1 LAALTAGIMI
11 VQCTS
16 ILLASDS
23 ERAATPTD
31 TRLANDSEHAA
42 TPTRSG
48 LTFEGKPLLASVP
61 LTAVESRAVTG
72 PMLGA
77 PVESR
82 AAFGQWGRGYRR
94 GRGRNAAAATAIF
107 LGAAGTIA
115 GTALLVYA
123 GRPECGANPE
133 LGGCGYGT
141 KVLGGA
147 VLSAGLVGVMV
158 GALTWR

>member
-1 LAALTAGIMI
+1 MTTTYRATFAALMACIL
-11 VQCTS
+11 VVECTS
-16 ILLASDS
+16 TLLAS
-23 ERAATPTD
+23 E
-31 TRLANDSEHAA
+31 SEHAA
-42 TPTRSG
+42 TPASSG
-48 LTFEGKPLLASVP
+48 LTFEGKPLIAFTP
-61 LTAVESRAVTG
+61 LIANEPPAVTG
-72 PMLGA
+72 SMLGA
-77 PVESR
+77 PVDSR
-82 AAFGQWGRGYRR
+82 AFGQWGRGYRR

-123 GRPECGANPE
+123 ARPECGGNPE